1 MSKATGRE
9 SKYGDESKS
18 GLLLAFVRWEG
29 GSKSHDHCESI
40 LAATGGRLQLT
51 GASLPGPNVVLLR
64 VGG

>member
-18 GLLLAFVRWEG
+18 GLSLAFVRWEG

-40 LAATGGRLQLT
+40 LAATGAGLQLT
-51 GASLPGPNVVLLR
+51 GAS
-64 VGG
+64 